1 MTEITNLDPYLLHAY
16 SMEIFSLPWGPVL
29 SPLEGFKTV
38 TTLEKKNYIAKNEWY
53 SYRVLILFEIFFLS
67 RYDKLR
73 ETERT
78 SEGFVPRKMCCELVW
93 ANSFRKRKMGVF
105 GIGELF
111 QFTSRL

>member
-67 RYDKLR
+67 RYDKLERDR
-73 ETERT
+73 ENLR
-78 SEGFVPRKMCCELVW
+78 
-93 ANSFRKRKMGVF
+93 GVCPKKDV
-105 GIGELF
+105 LW
-111 QFTSRL
+111 TCLS